1 MSYVEFSCAA
11 VQCTWGVHRRNVQR
25 LRPTFCYK
33 ILEAVLGMRFC
44 DPNQLIG
51 KKRRNRVRRF
61 SVHSRLAAADNTIC
75 YLTRG
80 TFKED
85 QQPGAAKSSST
96 FGVPAAASPV
106 AAPFNFGSAVA
117 SALARPLKLLCR
129 TAAPAQVRGP
139 SDSSVGCKR
148 ASPSGFKP
156 NRV

>member
-1 MSYVEFSCAA
+1 
-11 VQCTWGVHRRNVQR
+11 
-25 LRPTFCYK
+25 
-33 ILEAVLGMRFC
+33 MRFC

-129 TAAPAQVRGP
+129 TAASASARG
-139 SDSSVGCKR
+139 R
-148 ASPSGFKP
+148 ADLHLQASREPSGASTRLAADMPLEFSVVRWAVALLP
-156 NRV
+156 ALV